1 MARFLPIGLVVEGRP
16 CIVVGGGAVAARRV
30 GALLDAGAKVTVV
43 SPEIRPEIERV
54 VHEWYGELRYERYRP
69 EHLDGAYLVIAATDN
84 ADVNGAVA
92 NEAHNRG
99 ILCSDASAT
108 EGPDF
113 IVPSIIRRGDLVITV
128 TTGGASP
135 ALSSRIRDELE
146 NLYGPEYLGLLVL
159 LAEAR
164 NLAKAQIPDRA
175 RRQRALRAIA
185 EDDGILELMRAGRIE
200 DARQKALSW
209 ISSSSV

>member
-1 MARFLPIGLVVEGRP
+1 MARFLPIGLSVEDRP

-30 GALLDAGAKVTVV
+30 GALLDAGAKLTVIA
-43 SPEIRPEIERV
+43 PEIRPEIERA
-54 VHEWYGELRYERYRP
+54 VHEWYGELIRERFSPKY
-69 EHLDGAYLVIAATDN
+69 LDGAYLVVAATDN
-84 ADVNGAVA
+84 ADVNAAVVQ
-92 NEAHNRG
+92 EARSRG
-99 ILCSDASAT
+99 ILCSDTAT
-108 EGPDF
+108 ADSGDF
-113 IVPSIIRRGDLVITV
+113 IVPSIIRRGDLVLTV

-146 NLYGPEYLGLLVL
+146 AHYGPEYLGLLVL

-164 NLAKAQIPDRA
+164 NLAKAQIPERA

-185 EDDGILELMRAGRIE
+185 EDSSILELMRSGQME
-200 DARQKALSW
+200 EAREKALSW